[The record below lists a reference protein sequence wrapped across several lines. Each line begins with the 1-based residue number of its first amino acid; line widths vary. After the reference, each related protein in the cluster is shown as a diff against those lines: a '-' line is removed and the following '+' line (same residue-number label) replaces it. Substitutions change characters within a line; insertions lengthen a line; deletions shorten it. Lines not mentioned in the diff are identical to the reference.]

1 MTYDREINNFVL
13 RPNTSVLEAMQKLN
27 TQPHGQQFVIIVDI
41 DHNLLG
47 TLTDGDVRRA
57 ILSGRLLAGSV
68 SDFMCETPIF
78 GRDYHPPQVI
88 QEKLGTV
95 SSANPFLPIVDECG
109 RLVGVKIKTN
119 DNAVGFDALVLAGGF
134 GKRLGQLTKNK
145 PKPLLHA
152 RGKPLLEHVLSNL
165 EQTSV
170 NNIFVATHYLAD
182 QIHAFL
188 VNTNRDEVTKLIHEK
203 TPLGTAGAI
212 GLLPSLQKNNL
223 IVTNS
228 DIVTELNFESI
239 LKYHIQS
246 NFDAT
251 VAVATHK
258 INIPFGVVRFNA
270 EGRFDLVDEKPVIS
284 NYVAAGV
291 YCLKPSFYELVG
303 QSEVIDMPTLL
314 EKGKNLGLSVG
325 VFPLHEEWL
334 DVGRP
339 EDFEASNSCK

>member
-1 MTYDREINNFVL
+1 MKYNSEINSFVL
-13 RPNTSVLEAMQKLN
+13 GPDTSILEGLQKLN
-27 TQPHGQQFVIIVDI
+27 NQPHGQQFLMIADS
-41 DHNLLG
+41 DRNLLG

-57 ILSGRLLAGSV
+57 ILSGRLLDGTVA
-68 SDFMCETPIF
+68 DFMCKTPIF
-78 GRDYHPPQVI
+78 GSDDNSPSVI
-88 QEKLGTV
+88 QQKLESV
-95 SSANPFLPIVDECG
+95 SSANPFLPIVDGYG
-109 RLVGVKIKTN
+109 RLVGVKIN
-119 DNAVGFDALVLAGGF
+119 SDENSVEFDALVLAGGF
-134 GKRLGQLTKNK
+134 GRRLGQRTKNK

-170 NNIFVATHYLAD
+170 NNIFIAVHYLAD
-182 QIHAFL
+182 QIQNF
-188 VNTNRDEVTKLIHEK
+188 VTDTNRDKTTKLIYEK

-239 LKYHIQS
+239 LNYHIQS

-258 INIPFGVVRFNA
+258 VSIPFGVVRFN
-270 EGRFDLVDEKPVIS
+270 ETGRFDFVDEKPTIT

-291 YCLKPSFYELVG
+291 YCLKPSIYKLVES
-303 QSEVIDMPTLL
+303 SETIDMPYLL

-339 EDFEASNSCK
+339 EDFESSNF